1 MNLNVINKAAGKF
14 TSTNKTFYWLKVM
27 IIIVVL
33 AALDPLI
40 WYFNINKSNQD
51 FIEPLLII
59 KSLNILFSTLG
70 LSIHTNCFVISLYIV
85 LWISGILN
93 LILKPNRVT
102 LILFTLAYWI
112 YVSYLYSHGEIHH
125 PESII
130 ISILIILSLFS
141 NLDNYHPY
149 WQNKIMESNDYGLIK
164 FLIFLVVS
172 LSYSFSGAWK
182 LFYQGGIEWMNG
194 YTLEYYMVSKDEF
207 IKVQWLHGFIYNRIT
222 LVALSII
229 TIVLELFFPI
239 ILFSR
244 RLLWLFTTGIF
255 FFHVG
260 NTLLRGENYLFI
272 AWPLVLMV
280 YIVLDDFKFRSK
292 IDNKQS
298 IL

>member
-1 MNLNVINKAAGKF
+1 
-14 TSTNKTFYWLKVM
+14 
-27 IIIVVL
+27 
-33 AALDPLI
+33 
-40 WYFNINKSNQD
+40 
-51 FIEPLLII
+51 
-59 KSLNILFSTLG
+59 
-70 LSIHTNCFVISLYIV
+70 
-85 LWISGILN
+85 
-93 LILKPNRVT
+93 
-102 LILFTLAYWI
+102 
-112 YVSYLYSHGEIHH
+112 
-125 PESII
+125 
-130 ISILIILSLFS
+130 
-141 NLDNYHPY
+141 
-149 WQNKIMESNDYGLIK
+149 MESNDYGLIK